1 MTTNSWQLQP
11 RDYSTKQPQQQQ
23 QLQQAQQQGN
33 SDNENM
39 KTTNTKHNNDYHDHG
54 SATCQYGNDNR
65 HEVAAQQQQR
75 AEAGRQRQSCE
86 EALECLHAPLSSAL
100 SPTLALSLSL
110 LPLSFTLSLLVLFV
124 SCCCVR
130 RCRK

>member
-65 HEVAAQQQQR
+65 HEVGHVKR
-75 AEAGRQRQSCE
+75 
-86 EALECLHAPLSSAL
+86 PSSAFTPR
-100 SPTLALSLSL
+100 SPLLFLPLSLSL
-110 LPLSFTLSLLVLFV
+110 FRFSHFRSLFRFLFSLSLVV
-124 SCCCVR
+124 ACVDVES
-130 RCRK
+130 K

>member
-75 AEAGRQRQSCE
+75 AEAGRQRHYGSVKTIRQ
-86 EALECLHAPLSSAL
+86 AQR
-100 SPTLALSLSL
+100 TI
-110 LPLSFTLSLLVLFV
+110 T
-124 SCCCVR
+124 
-130 RCRK
+130 RKKAVT